1 MATPTG
7 DKGIDPRR
15 NSLIYLLATGALAA
29 VAAVILALVV
39 YLIARAAFDV
49 DFNVRMGGADSEVFT
64 VGATEV
70 IVVTVLGAV
79 GATVL
84 YGLLARFRRRPL
96 RVFQGI
102 AIIFLL
108 LSLIPVLTQPAGV
121 SGETKAWLAV
131 LHVVV
136 GGAIIAVF
144 TLRDAVTRAAH
155 R

>member
-1 MATPTG
+1 MTTPRADVST
-7 DKGIDPRR
+7 DPPRH
-15 NSLIYLLATGALAA
+15 SLTQLLATGALAA

-84 YGLLARFRRRPL
+84 YGLLARFRRRPPRL
-96 RVFQGI
+96 FQGI

-144 TLRDAVTRAAH
+144 TSRSSATRAPL